1 MVKSSILLV
10 AAVAACVAC
19 VAAGV
24 YAVRH
29 DAGLIAFSAGAG
41 MMWFG
46 LVAIV
51 AGFRLALEA
60 NVVRMDID

>member
-1 MVKSSILLV
+1 MVKSSILLA

-19 VAAGV
+19 ACLGV
-24 YAVRH
+24 YGVRH
-29 DAGLIAFSAGAG
+29 DAGLLAFAAGAG

-46 LVAIV
+46 LVAIA